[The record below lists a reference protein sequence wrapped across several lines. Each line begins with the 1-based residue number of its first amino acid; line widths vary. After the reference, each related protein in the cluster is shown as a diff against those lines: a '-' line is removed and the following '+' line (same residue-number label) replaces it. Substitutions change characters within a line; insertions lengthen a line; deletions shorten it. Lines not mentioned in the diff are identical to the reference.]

1 MRGGLSRQAKLLSS
15 LQVLDRLP
23 PSYLRV
29 VRLVC
34 RQWERAA
41 ARLLRHLR
49 PEALEGVE
57 LSRRFPHL
65 HTLDLSQCMAAV
77 EFAAPK
83 RLRLQVGGS
92 VTVGRARGAG
102 PQGGSWIYIYM

>member
-83 RLRLQVGGS
+83 RLRLQVGPLRVACPRS
-92 VTVGRARGAG
+92 AG
-102 PQGGSWIYIYM
+102 PEGGSWICDLS